1 MTEKNYILKHLFLK
15 LFITV
20 AFLYRMFLQHRNVS
34 NDTIFFLLRLMPLS
48 KAKNALID
56 STEERNTI
64 P

>member
-1 MTEKNYILKHLFLK
+1 MTESS
-15 LFITV
+15 ITV

-34 NDTIFFLLRLMPLS
+34 NDTIFFVHRLMPLS
-48 KAKNALID
+48 KAKNAFID